1 LNNFWTD
8 ILEPG
13 YYDKILIN
21 GLEKKRGIQANWHN
35 LTFMHISQF
44 LNPSMKHLDYACGP
58 GTFIGNYS
66 FSKSVGVD
74 ISDKQINFAKKKY
87 GEKSEFLSI
96 SSFEKTYLEK
106 EEFDIIT
113 ILGLFEF
120 ISDDEILDLL
130 NKLYDILKPGG
141 KIVVTTLNYKSK
153 IKFLIKLINK
163 LGSVDYQNQ
172 HSNELNSV
180 GLKKIFTKS
189 KFKNFDVSTFLN
201 FGVFFSIISIKFGSR
216 LNKVINQINGFNNNY
231 LLVGTLTKE

>member
-1 LNNFWTD
+1 MWAWNVYWKLFFF
-8 ILEPG
+8 
-13 YYDKILIN
+13 KV
-21 GLEKKRGIQANWHN
+21 
-35 LTFMHISQF
+35 S
-44 LNPSMKHLDYACGP
+44 
-58 GTFIGNYS
+58 
-66 FSKSVGVD
+66 GVD

-130 NKLYDILKPGG
+130 NQLYDILKPGG

-180 GLKKIFTKS
+180 GLKKFLQNQNLKI
-189 KFKNFDVSTFLN
+189 ST
-201 FGVFFSIISIKFGSR
+201 
-216 LNKVINQINGFNNNY
+216 
-231 LLVGTLTKE
+231 

>member
-1 LNNFWTD
+1 MNNFWTD

-13 YYDKILIN
+13 YYDKVLLN
-21 GLEKKRGIQANWHN
+21 GLNKKRGIQANWHN
-35 LTFMHISQF
+35 LTFTYISQF
-44 LNPSMKHLDYACGP
+44 LNPGMKHLDYACGP
-58 GTFIGNYS
+58 GTLIGNYS
-66 FSKSVGVD
+66 FSESVGVD

-87 GEKSEFLSI
+87 GEKSEFLSL
-96 SSFEKTYLEK
+96 SSFGKTYLEK

-141 KIVVTTLNYKSK
+141 KIIITTLNYKSK
-153 IKFLIKLINK
+153 IKFLIRLINK

-172 HSNELNSV
+172 HSNELDSV
-180 GLKKIFTKS
+180 GLEKIFTKT
-189 KFKNFDVSTFLN
+189 KFKHFNVSTFLN
-201 FGVFFSIISIKFGSR
+201 FGVFFSIISIKLGSR
-216 LNKVINQINGFNNNY
+216 LNKAINQINRLNSNY

>member
-1 LNNFWTD
+1 MNNFWTD

-13 YYDKILIN
+13 YYDKVLLN
-21 GLEKKRGIQANWHN
+21 GLNKKRGIQANWHN
-35 LTFMHISQF
+35 LTFTYISQF
-44 LNPSMKHLDYACGP
+44 LNPGKKHLDYACGP
-58 GTFIGNYS
+58 GTLIGNYS
-66 FSKSVGVD
+66 FSESVGVD

-87 GEKSEFLSI
+87 GEKSEFLI
-96 SSFEKTYLEK
+96 LSSFEKTYLEK

-141 KIVVTTLNYKSK
+141 KIIITTLNYKSK
-153 IKFLIKLINK
+153 IKFLIRLINK

-172 HSNELNSV
+172 HSNKLNSV
-180 GLKKIFTKS
+180 GLEKIFTKT
-189 KFKNFDVSTFLN
+189 KFKYFNVSTFLN
-201 FGVFFSIISIKFGSR
+201 FGVFFSIISIKLGSR
-216 LNKVINQINGFNNNY
+216 LNKAINQINRLNNNY